1 MYVRNVFNRWKIRLS
16 GNRGI
21 IGGIYI
27 FALKS
32 LAPQML
38 GIFAIVENK

>member
-1 MYVRNVFNRWKIRLS
+1 MFLIAVKWKIRVS

-27 FALKS
+27 FDLKS
-32 LAPQML
+32 SAPQML
-38 GIFAIVENK
+38 GIFAIVENT